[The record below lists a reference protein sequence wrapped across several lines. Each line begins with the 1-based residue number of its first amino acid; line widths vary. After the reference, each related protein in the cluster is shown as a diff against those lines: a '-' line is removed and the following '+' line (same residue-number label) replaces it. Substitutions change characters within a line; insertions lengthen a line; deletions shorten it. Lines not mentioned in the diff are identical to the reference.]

1 MSVDIT
7 QLVMQKYEINKLE
20 KNLERDHDKLR
31 EMIAKLEKQ
40 CSHPTVRTDRHY
52 SEGGYDYLSS
62 VTISK
67 TCTICDKVLECY
79 DDPKHKGYHA

>member
-7 QLVMQKYEINKLE
+7 QLVMQKYYINELE
-20 KNLERDHDKLR
+20 KQLERDEIRLA
-31 EMIAKLEKQ
+31 EMIATLERQ
-40 CSHPTVRTDRHY
+40 CTHPTIKTDNKYHK
-52 SEGGYDYLSS
+52 GGYDYVSS